1 MGYTD
6 RALTHWGNDDIINMT
21 VTTGSEPTY
30 TSYTYDVTGRRVG
43 KTVNGSSTSYL
54 WGGDHI
60 AYETG
65 EHTVSYS
72 YGVRRIGISEGA
84 DQRYCLYNGHG
95 DTVQL
100 ANGNGTI
107 AEDYRYDA
115 FGNQQEETE
124 HTVYNPFRYSG
135 EYMDEESGLTYLRNR
150 YYDSAIGRFITEDPI
165 RDGLN
170 WYVYCNNTPVMFTD
184 RSGLAAGDPFSDL
197 DDAAIDF
204 AQEYYSTTDYIM
216 LELATLFYSYVDE
229 DGNTWFS
236 YVLPKIYEPHSVT
249 SSELANDRPDGAI
262 TVGFGHAHPNGTDF
276 SSSDLSAAESRYNS
290 NNNIIA
296 SFVVAPGAKL
306 LKYSTD
312 GAIDDSGNTVWAKS
326 TVSESLPLR
335 GLSIAEKIALTQT
348 YKSRWDNHLATC
360 TGFGC
365 SEKTWPRT
373 KSGAAESWTA
383 DGSDFINNWLKSVL
397 AKRFKI

>member
-1 MGYTD
+1 
-6 RALTHWGNDDIINMT
+6 MT

-65 EHTVSYS
+65 EHTVSCS

-135 EYMDEESGLTYLRNR
+135 EYMDEESGLIYLRNR
-150 YYDSAIGRFITEDPI
+150 YYAFAIGRFITEDP
-165 RDGLN
+165 N
-170 WYVYCNNTPVMFTD
+170 
-184 RSGLAAGDPFSDL
+184 SG
-197 DDAAIDF
+197 
-204 AQEYYSTTDYIM
+204 
-216 LELATLFYSYVDE
+216 
-229 DGNTWFS
+229 
-236 YVLPKIYEPHSVT
+236 
-249 SSELANDRPDGAI
+249 
-262 TVGFGHAHPNGTDF
+262 
-276 SSSDLSAAESRYNS
+276 
-290 NNNIIA
+290 
-296 SFVVAPGAKL
+296 
-306 LKYSTD
+306 
-312 GAIDDSGNTVWAKS
+312 
-326 TVSESLPLR
+326 
-335 GLSIAEKIALTQT
+335 
-348 YKSRWDNHLATC
+348 
-360 TGFGC
+360 
-365 SEKTWPRT
+365 
-373 KSGAAESWTA
+373 
-383 DGSDFINNWLKSVL
+383 
-397 AKRFKI
+397 